1 MQIKVHQLRWY
12 RRLTPVLSLGQVFF
26 VASMICAA
34 YTATALIRK
43 IDKKYM
49 FGGIKMKKALKVI
62 SSILLTIALLT
73 TVTACSVKADSKLV
87 RIGIVQIVEHP
98 SLNTIR
104 ESFIEQLASKGFK
117 EGQNIEI
124 DYQNAQGEQTNL
136 NTICQKFVADK
147 CGLIVA
153 IATPSAQAA
162 GNMTSDIPVLF
173 SACTDPV
180 GSGLVASLENPG
192 KNVTGTSDAVSA
204 EKIME
209 LAKRITPD
217 IKKIGALY
225 NSGETNSVS
234 VINNLKE
241 YAVIEGTVTNSSE
254 VQQVTQSLAGQVDAI
269 FSPIDN
275 TIASAMPVV
284 AQVTETTKTPVYVG
298 ADSMV
303 KDGGLATYGINYTIL
318 GQETGNMAIEILNG
332 RKPGDLPVKT
342 MKDMDIYVNTATAE
356 AIGIT
361 IPADVLSEAAEVFG
375 NQ

>member
-1 MQIKVHQLRWY
+1 
-12 RRLTPVLSLGQVFF
+12 
-26 VASMICAA
+26 
-34 YTATALIRK
+34 
-43 IDKKYM
+43 
-49 FGGIKMKKALKVI
+49 MKKSLKVVSAI
-62 SSILLTIALLT
+62 FLTIALLMS
-73 TVTACSVKADSKLV
+73 VSACSGIGDSKV
-87 RIGIVQIVEHP
+87 IRIGIVQIVEHP

-104 ESFIEQLASKGFK
+104 EASIEQLALKGFK
-117 EGQNIEI
+117 EGENIEI

-147 CGLIVA
+147 CSLIVA

-162 GNMTSDIPVLF
+162 ANMTSDIPVLF

-180 GSGLVASLENPG
+180 GSGLVTSLEKPG

-225 NSGETNSVS
+225 NSSETNSIS

-241 YAVIEGTVTNSSE
+241 YAAKNGMEVIEGTVTNSSE
-254 VQQVTQSLAGQVDAI
+254 VQQVTQSLATQVDAL

-275 TIASAMPVV
+275 TIAQAMPVV
-284 AQVTETTKTPVYVG
+284 AQVTESTKTPMYVG

-303 KDGGLATYGINYTIL
+303 NDGGLATYGINYISL
-318 GQETGNMAIEILNG
+318 GQETGNMAAEILNG
-332 RKPGDLPVKT
+332 KNPGDMPVRT
-342 MKDMDIYVNTATAE
+342 ISDVEIYVNAATAE
-356 AIGIT
+356 AIGVT
-361 IPADVLSEAAEVFG
+361 IPEDVLSEAAEVFG
-375 NQ
+375 K